1 MERSV
6 TTTTSTTTR
15 NSKWSKEELDIIHKT
30 FAKFPKLSMTGISR
44 YLLNQHD
51 IKVSSITLKKLART
65 YEEADVPG
73 GPGGP
78 AGPIA
83 P

>member
-6 TTTTSTTTR
+6 STSTSITTR
-15 NSKWSKEELDIIHKT
+15 NSKWSTEELDIIRKT
-30 FAKFPKLSMTGISR
+30 FAKFPKLSMTGISK

-51 IKVSSITLKKLART
+51 IKVSSITLKKLVTT
-65 YEEADVPG
+65 YEGADVPG